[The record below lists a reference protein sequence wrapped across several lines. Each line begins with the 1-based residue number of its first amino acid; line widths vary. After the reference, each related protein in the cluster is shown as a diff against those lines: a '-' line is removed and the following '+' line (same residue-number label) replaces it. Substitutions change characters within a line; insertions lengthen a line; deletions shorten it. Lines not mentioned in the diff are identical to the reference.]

1 MNGIGCANHQHVR
14 ESRNSM
20 SKVSFRPYREADH
33 QPCIS
38 IFDANCPEFFAPN
51 ERQDYEEFLEPV
63 PGDYEVCEVEGK
75 VLGAFGLFVDSED
88 MKTLNWIL
96 LDPQTQGN
104 GVGSTIMKR
113 VIQLSRASK
122 TRVVKIAA
130 SHKSAPFF
138 ARFGAST
145 IFLTKNGWGPGM
157 DRVDMEL
164 SL

>member
-1 MNGIGCANHQHVR
+1 
-14 ESRNSM
+14 M
-20 SKVSFRPYREADH
+20 SKISFRSYSDADR

-51 ERQDYEEFLEPV
+51 ERQDYEEFLERE
-63 PGDYEVCEVEGK
+63 PGEYEVCEVEGR
-75 VLGAFGLFVDSED
+75 VLGAFGLFVDSEG

-96 LDPQTQGN
+96 LDPQTQGI
-104 GVGSTIMKR
+104 GVGSTIMER
-113 VIQLSRASK
+113 VIQLSRASQ

-138 ARFGAST
+138 ARFGASPT
-145 IFLTKNGWGPGM
+145 LLTKNGWGSGM